1 MFRYPAVGSKER
13 KDHAVFPDIVN
24 LPRRFQ
30 CCKHSRQVTVNAAG
44 VQKVV
49 YIGKGGRQTPGRLL
63 QLLFHFVTVHLQRV
77 YVIGTTANI
86 LGQTFQLSP
95 KGTVFTFRTVFAAD
109 TGVDIGQQCGQ
120 RITVLKPVQKS
131 KNFVKVVDCLRSV
144 VTDKPV
150 DTQRN
155 GVDSLLQGCIGGNA
169 GGFLRRDFLTLGN
182 QFQVFV
188 QEAKNRRH
196 HLVSN
201 AFRVLRGFNDYN
213 KIIDIL
219 LCCHIDTLIKL
230 FAELFGMNPRFPVA
244 AFRDFSRPVGLL
256 LGKREL

>member
-1 MFRYPAVGSKER
+1 MFRHPAVGSEER

-30 CCKHSRQVTVNAAG
+30 CCKHFRQVTVNAAG

-49 YIGKGGRQTPGRLL
+49 YIGKGGRQTPSRLL
-63 QLLFHFVTVHLQRV
+63 QLLFHFVTVCLQRA

-131 KNFVKVVDCLRSV
+131 KNFVKVVDCLGSV

-150 DTQRN
+150 DT
-155 GVDSLLQGCIGGNA
+155 
-169 GGFLRRDFLTLGN
+169 
-182 QFQVFV
+182 
-188 QEAKNRRH
+188 
-196 HLVSN
+196 
-201 AFRVLRGFNDYN
+201 
-213 KIIDIL
+213 
-219 LCCHIDTLIKL
+219 
-230 FAELFGMNPRFPVA
+230 
-244 AFRDFSRPVGLL
+244 
-256 LGKREL
+256 